1 MRRVCLHVGI
11 ILSISLPVSLAGPA
25 AARDD
30 EPLARPGRFE
40 CGYRSP
46 AEWREAFEQAVR
58 EGRIP
63 DPRNRPR
70 PEIPKSGSSVLRGPN
85 PPAATIDD
93 IFIFEDTAGLL
104 VSPFTTGELL
114 NLMGQAA
121 MQVITQYGDEFDFVG
136 FFVNFVPDHQ
146 IGSAFYIGLFNDVTG
161 IGLDPFDQRAD
172 FGVFSNR
179 LQGMVMMWRVQA
191 WGPDDTTML
200 VLAQEFEHRWA
211 MFLSPLPDGRQLQGD
226 SSGCGR
232 GAHWNW
238 KVDGQGSGMEIR
250 EWIGSGPAVLGGD
263 CAPGGFFFICRNSDT
278 GGVWSYTDLYLMGYV
293 SPAEMDAGNSELRYM
308 NTSDCSSD
316 YVGTITTFSSADIIA
331 ANGVRNP
338 DSTAAQK
345 HFRTAWVMIHQPGS
359 PPTQG
364 QLQNAVDIINAWTDE
379 WNFST
384 LGRGTMDNTL
394 RRPFE
399 ISFPSGV
406 PELLSPSSP
415 TSFDVQVVNLAG
427 QADLSTARLH
437 YSIDGG
443 PEQTSTLSDQGG
455 GVLLA
460 TLPAVPCT
468 SLVDFY
474 VTIDSTDGQ
483 TVRAPAG
490 LGTFQAVSANT
501 LTSVFFDSFDTDQ
514 GFTVTG
520 NAATGMWE
528 RGVPVN
534 CARGDPPS
542 DYDGNGWAY
551 LTENN
556 PNDCNSDID
565 GGTTRLI
572 SPQLSV
578 AGADDG
584 LLRYARWYSNDV
596 GAAPGEDVWRVQIRN
611 VGGSWVDL
619 ENTTASSP
627 WVERTFRISDFID
640 PQQPFEVRFVA
651 SDLGSGS
658 IVEAAVDAFEIL
670 TIDCGT
676 CAEDLNGDGQID
688 LTDLSILLAN
698 FGNSGGPADGDLN
711 GDGIVDLGDLA
722 RLLSSLG
729 TSCP

>member
-1 MRRVCLHVGI
+1 MRIVRLHGAATLCALAALA
-11 ILSISLPVSLAGPA
+11 LSAQ
-25 AARDD
+25 ARDD
-30 EPLARPGRFE
+30 EPLARPEHFE

-46 AEWREAFEQAVR
+46 QQWREALEQAIR
-58 EGRIP
+58 EGRIE

-70 PEIPKSGSSVLRGPN
+70 PEIPKFNSSVLRGPN

-93 IFIFEDTAGLL
+93 IFIFEDSAGLL
-104 VSPFTTGELL
+104 VTPFSTGELL

-121 MQVITQYGDEFDFVG
+121 MQVISQYGDEFDFVG

-179 LQGMVMMWRVQA
+179 IQGMVMMWRVQA

-200 VLAQEFEHRWA
+200 VMAQEFEHRWA
-211 MFLSPLPDGRQLQGD
+211 MFLSPLADGRQLQGD
-226 SSGCGR
+226 NAGCGR

-250 EWIGSGPAVLGGD
+250 EWIGSNPAVLGGD

-308 NTSDCSSD
+308 NTSDCSSN
-316 YVGTITTFSSADIIA
+316 YNGTITTFSSADIIA
-331 ANGVRNP
+331 TNGVRSP
-338 DSTAAQK
+338 DSTTAQK
-345 HFRTAWVMIHQPGS
+345 HFRTAWVMIHQPGD

-406 PELLSPSSP
+406 PELLSPASP

-427 QADLSTARLH
+427 QADLPTARLH

-455 GVLLA
+455 GLLLA

-474 VTIDSTDGQ
+474 ITIDSTDGQ

-490 LGTFQAVSANT
+490 TVNFQAVSASA
-501 LTSVFFDSFDTDQ
+501 LTTVFFDSFETDQ

-528 RGVPVN
+528 RGQPVA
-534 CARGDPPS
+534 CGRGDPSS

-556 PNDCNSDID
+556 PNDCNSDVD
-565 GGTTRLI
+565 DGTTRLI
-572 SPQLSV
+572 SPQLSL
-578 AGADDG
+578 AGAADG
-584 LLRYARWYSNDV
+584 LLRYARWYTNDF
-596 GAAPGEDVWRVQIRN
+596 GAAPGEDVWQVQIRN
-611 VGGSWVDL
+611 VGGAWVDL
-619 ENTTASSP
+619 ENTTASSA
-627 WVERTFRISDFID
+627 WVEKTFRISDFVD

-651 SDLGSGS
+651 SDLGNGS
-658 IVEAAVDAFEIL
+658 VVEAAVDAFEL
-670 TIDCGT
+670 LAIDCPS
-676 CAEDLNGDGQID
+676 CPQDLTGDGQID
-688 LTDLSILLAN
+688 LSDLAILLSN
-698 FGNSGGPADGDLN
+698 FGLPGGPADGDLT
-711 GDGIVDLGDLA
+711 GDGMVDLADLA
-722 RLLSSLG
+722 DFLPVIG